1 MEETNLNLK
10 VVSGLS
16 KLYKFI
22 ASFAYFRNFST
33 YSYPA
38 GLFSTYL
45 YLEFFWLPI
54 ICIDIETPIV
64 IVSGH
69 FLCRMTLPTQDEH
82 TAVANYQYHHKL
94 KYKYPM
100 LGVCR
105 TLLP

>member
-22 ASFAYFRNFST
+22 ASFAYFRN
-33 YSYPA
+33 
-38 GLFSTYL
+38 FSTYL